1 MCLCTTYNHTRFV
14 VNSEPMT
21 PLACVEAL
29 QTHFTAA
36 LTAAAAA
43 TAAKAKAV
51 TQPAAAVT
59 HYRMSSTGVPLS
71 PLPLRKLS
79 GAVPPLLPPPPSHR
93 SANNSI
99 NNNSNKSSSSSSRN
113 SSSVL
118 TSDLLTGLNAELA
131 AEQSAERSAE
141 QAAGGS
147 SAELSPRRAK
157 LPNSAKSAAATA
169 SVAAAPAAAAPAP
182 AAVVPAVV
190 AAAYVGQCVWRALH
204 AASRTASGG
213 DSFFIVQDLFGGEGV
228 LIKAAR
234 TAPPPIELVLAGL
247 SLKVWQWSLHSMYA
261 HSVML
266 LLLVTACLRIGHCLF
281 TAHQCITV
289 VAGHLSPHLCATAAT
304 AANTCA
310 DNFVQMLTFL
320 HKTNTGHDYECVRH
334 LPLE

>member
-1 MCLCTTYNHTRFV
+1 MQQCSVTAHANCTQHTETSKHTATLCAIRDNNRFV
-14 VNSEPMT
+14 VNSESMT

-36 LTAAAAA
+36 LTAAAASTKPK
-43 TAAKAKAV
+43 TALTPAAAAPAV
-51 TQPAAAVT
+51 TQ
-59 HYRMSSTGVPLS
+59 YRLSSTGVPLS

-79 GAVPPLLPPPPSHR
+79 GAVPPLLPPPPSHK

-99 NNNSNKSSSSSSRN
+99 SNSSNNNNNSSISISSTNCSRN

-141 QAAGGS
+141 RSAEQSAEQAAGGS
-147 SAELSPRRAK
+147 SAELSPRRTK
-157 LPNSAKSAAATA
+157 LLNSAKTAATT
-169 SVAAAPAAAAPAP
+169 AAPAA
-182 AAVVPAVV
+182 PAVV
-190 AAAYVGQCVWRALH
+190 APVVSAAYVGQCVWRALH

-247 SLKVWQWSLHSMYA
+247 SLKVCNYMFVLHFMCVYSVRCCRSLSLSSTRYQ
-261 HSVML
+261 L
-266 LLLVTACLRIGHCLF
+266 LLLGT
-281 TAHQCITV
+281 ITV
-289 VAGHLSPHLCATAAT
+289 AYLVSAAYLLLSSDTSL
-304 AANTCA
+304 
-310 DNFVQMLTFL
+310 
-320 HKTNTGHDYECVRH
+320 
-334 LPLE
+334 

>member
-1 MCLCTTYNHTRFV
+1 
-14 VNSEPMT
+14 MT

-43 TAAKAKAV
+43 AKAKAN
-51 TQPAAAVT
+51 TQPAPAVA

-99 NNNSNKSSSSSSRN
+99 NNNNSVSSSSSSSSRG

-118 TSDLLTGLNAELA
+118 TSDLLTGLNAELV

-147 SAELSPRRAK
+147 SAELSPRRAR
-157 LPNSAKSAAATA
+157 LLNSAKIAAATTA
-169 SVAAAPAAAAPAP
+169 AAVAAPAAAVPAPATVVPAP

-247 SLKVWQWSLHSMYA
+247 SLKVY
-261 HSVML
+261 
-266 LLLVTACLRIGHCLF
+266 
-281 TAHQCITV
+281 
-289 VAGHLSPHLCATAAT
+289 
-304 AANTCA
+304 
-310 DNFVQMLTFL
+310 
-320 HKTNTGHDYECVRH
+320 
-334 LPLE
+334 